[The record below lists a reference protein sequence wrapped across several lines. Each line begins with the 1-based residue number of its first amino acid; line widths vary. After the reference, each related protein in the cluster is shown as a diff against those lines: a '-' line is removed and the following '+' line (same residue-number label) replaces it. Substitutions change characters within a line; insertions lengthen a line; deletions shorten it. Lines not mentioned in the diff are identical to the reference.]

1 MGGPL
6 LKGAFAI
13 VLLALG
19 MSACFSD
26 LPAPVK
32 CPAPAQRAIG
42 DCLSAVAALGPGCV
56 APPDVHA
63 CFLGPRTSCACGNE
77 CPSTETS
84 CFDDGSCPEAVSSRA
99 PGARCIRPSRESFII
114 QPESIACV
122 CGCTAC
128 AQVCDGRGLS
138 VVVKFPQGAGDL
150 PAPLVITP
158 LLPSAGRLGVY
169 VRLRGDAEL
178 ALVAG
183 RTNTADRTNTALAQ
197 RPLSAHTTGE
207 FQELVFDDLLA
218 WTDAAGAPSL
228 LALLAQPG
236 DTAAEIDCVV
246 PFLKP

>member
-1 MGGPL
+1 MGAPL

-32 CPAPAQRAIG
+32 CPAPAQRAMG
-42 DCLSAVAALGPGCV
+42 DCASAVATLGPECT
-56 APPDVHA
+56 APPEVHA
-63 CFLGPRTSCACGNE
+63 CFLGPRTSCACADE

-84 CFDDGSCPEAVSSRA
+84 CFEDGSCPEAVSSRA
-99 PGARCIRPSRESFII
+99 PGARCIRPPRESFSVG
-114 QPESIACV
+114 PNAPSCACGCAACV
-122 CGCTAC
+122 
-128 AQVCDGRGLS
+128 QVCDGRGLS
-138 VVVKFPQGAGDL
+138 MVVRFLGGGDP
-150 PAPLVITP
+150 PAPLVITT
-158 LLPSAGRLGVY
+158 LLPSSGRLGVY
-169 VRLRGDAEL
+169 VRLRGMAEL

-183 RTNTADRTNTALAQ
+183 RANTADRTNTALAQ
-197 RPLSAHTTGE
+197 RPLKANTSGE

-218 WTDAAGAPSL
+218 WTDAAGAPTL

-236 DTAAEIDCVV
+236 LTAAEIDCVV